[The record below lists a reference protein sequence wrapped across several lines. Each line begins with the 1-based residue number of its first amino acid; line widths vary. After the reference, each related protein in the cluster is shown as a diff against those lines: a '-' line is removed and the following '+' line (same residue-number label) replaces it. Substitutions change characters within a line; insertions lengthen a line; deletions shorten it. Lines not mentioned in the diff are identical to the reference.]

1 MRYEWVSILETGNSM
16 IDNHHKQLFNTLN
29 ELMEMEPSP
38 DGRAELEHALE
49 FLNAYIVK
57 HFSDEESLMDL
68 YRYPDGEYH
77 RRYHR
82 EFTETVRI
90 FTKRLLSEGASRGLL
105 DEVGESVANWLLHHI
120 KGDDFKLAA
129 YVKAAPRRAS

>member
-1 MRYEWVSILETGNSM
+1 MKYEWANILETGNAM

-29 ELMEMEPSP
+29 RLMETEPSR
-38 DGRAELEHALE
+38 DGREELEHTLE

-57 HFSDEESLMDL
+57 HFSDEESLMDQ

-77 RRYHR
+77 RMYHR
-82 EFTETVRI
+82 EFTATVRK
-90 FTKRLLSEGASRGLL
+90 FTDRLLKEGASRELL

-129 YVKAAPRRAS
+129 YVKAAPCHVS